1 MNKFENK
8 PEKDDG
14 FVEYKW
20 RLINLSPERLEQLA
34 TQMRYRLTEGNGEA
48 IYEIGLKDN
57 GFPEG
62 VTEDEMTESDIN
74 LRKIAEKIDAY
85 VKQISEKKIGN
96 KFFREYLIREKPVNN
111 NYIDLSIVVA
121 GNVDAAKSST
131 IGCLISGVLD
141 NGRGLSRTQVFNYV
155 HEVESGRTSSVGHQ
169 IMGFD
174 GEGKVVNYGGVKKLS
189 WPEIVKNSSKVITFY
204 DLCGHEKYLRTTI
217 YGFSSSSPDYAMI
230 MVGANMGIT
239 HMTKEHIALCLTY
252 KIPFFIVYT
261 KIDITPEDVFKETK
275 KNVKKLLSAGGC
287 RKIILEMK
295 DNEGVILGAKNVVGG
310 SVVPVMEISNV
321 SGYNLDLLRS
331 FLNILQKRINY
342 KKYEGDDVEFTV
354 DAKYCVTGV
363 GTVVAGVMHK
373 GVVKVGDNVLIG
385 PDGLGQYM
393 RTQIRSIHEKRV
405 NVGEAKAGSYVC
417 FGLRKVS
424 KGWIRRGMVILGN
437 LQHTSIVWQFDADVS
452 INASNLTTIRVG
464 YEPNIH
470 VNNIS
475 QVCVVMDIGGKDCLR
490 AGEKANVRFCFKY
503 FPQYLREGSRIVF
516 RENRVRGVGI
526 IRKIVGGNKP
536 QFVKKL
542 KNN

>member
-1 MNKFENK
+1 MDKFFNK

-14 FVEYKW
+14 QIEYKW

-34 TQMRYRLTEGNGEA
+34 TQMQYRLTEGNGEA

-62 VTEDEMTESDIN
+62 ITEEQMGESDEN
-74 LRKIAEKIDAY
+74 LRKIADKINAD
-85 VKQISEKKIGN
+85 VMKLSEKRSGD
-96 KFFREYLIREKPVNN
+96 KFLREYLIREKPVNN
-111 NYIDLSIVVA
+111 KYIDLSIVVA

-174 GEGKVVNYGGVKKLS
+174 GEGKVVNYGGVRKLS
-189 WPEIVKNSSKVITFY
+189 WPEIVRNSSKVITFY

-217 YGFSSSSPDYAMI
+217 YGFSSSYPDYAMI
-230 MVGANMGIT
+230 MIGANMGIT
-239 HMTKEHIALCLTY
+239 HMTKEHIGLCLMY
-252 KIPFFIVYT
+252 KIPFFVVYT

-275 KNVKKLLSAGGC
+275 KSVKKLLSAGGC
-287 RKIILEMK
+287 RKIMLEMR
-295 DNEGVILGAKNVVGG
+295 DNDGVILGAKNVIGG

-331 FLNILQKRINY
+331 FLNLLQQRINY
-342 KKYEGDDVEFTV
+342 KQYEGDEVEFTI
-354 DAKYCVTGV
+354 DAKYLVTGV
-363 GTVVAGVMHK
+363 GTVVAGVLHK
-373 GVVKVGDNVLIG
+373 GIVKVGDNVMIG

-405 NVGEAKAGSYVC
+405 NVGEARAGSYVC
-417 FGLRKVS
+417 FGLKKVS

-437 LQHTSIVWQFDADVS
+437 SHQMENVWQFEADVS
-452 INASNLTTIRVG
+452 INSTNLTTIRVG

-490 AGEKANVRFCFKY
+490 AGERANVRFCFKY

-526 IRKIVGGNKP
+526 IRKVLGGKKP
-536 QFVKKL
+536 EIVKKL